1 MTNIFQY
8 FRHLQLICQRH
19 DFQSRLILI
28 IWDLMVQILIAIME
42 EIEFYS
48 VIQWHID
55 MRHSV
60 TPGGISF
67 H

>member
-1 MTNIFQY
+1 
-8 FRHLQLICQRH
+8 
-19 DFQSRLILI
+19 
-28 IWDLMVQILIAIME
+28 MVQILIAIME